1 MTAANTTAQTTL
13 RTSYHLNVRR
23 LATRTVNYTV
33 LGVLAFIGLFPLL
46 YGVLVSASTESGY
59 IAFPPQFMSP
69 LWGNYIRSFTMIA
82 LLKYAENSLFLSL
95 TFAILTIITSSM
107 CGFAFARVY
116 VPFRDKLFQVVVSL
130 LMIPYMVYLI
140 PQFMVF
146 SLAKLTNTYW
156 PWVLWGLGSSPFFIF
171 MFRQFFTAF
180 PKELEDAAEID
191 GANLFRIYWQ
201 VFLPNA
207 KPVMATAFIFA
218 FNSVWGD
225 YLRPILYLPDA
236 ITTLAVKLSTGYITP
251 TGFPIIT
258 VTVAASVLYSLPMI
272 IAFFVA
278 QKQIMKGVITTGMK
292 G

>member
-1 MTAANTTAQTTL
+1 MATAQVTAHKVLRKGPAINIRMLVNRTTL
-13 RTSYHLNVRR
+13 
-23 LATRTVNYTV
+23 YTL
-33 LGVLAFIGLFPLL
+33 LGVLAFIGLFPLIYAL
-46 YGVLVSASTESGY
+46 LVSLSAESGY
-59 IAFPPQFMSP
+59 IAFPPEFMEP
-69 LWGNYIRSFTMIA
+69 LWGNYTRSFTMIP

-116 VPFRDKLFQVVVSL
+116 VPFRDRLFQVVVSL

-146 SLAKLTNTYW
+146 SVTKLTNTYW
-156 PWVLWGLGSSPFFIF
+156 PWVLWGVGSSPFFIF

-207 KPVMATAFIFA
+207 KPVLATAFIFA

-236 ITTLAVKLSTGYITP
+236 ITTLAVKLATGYITP

-272 IAFFVA
+272 ITFFLG
-278 QKQIMKGVITTGMK
+278 QRQIMKGVITTGMK

>member
-1 MTAANTTAQTTL
+1 MATVQATL
-13 RTSYHLNVRR
+13 KVRPRVNVRKVSTATVVYTILGA
-23 LATRTVNYTV
+23 LAVV
-33 LGVLAFIGLFPLL
+33 CLFPLF
-46 YGVLVSASTESGY
+46 YAVLVSASSEGGY
-59 IAFPPQFMSP
+59 IVLPPRLAEP
-69 LWGNYIRSFTMIA
+69 LWGNYVQSFTMIP
-82 LLKYAENSLFLSL
+82 LLKYAQNSLFLSL
-95 TFAILTIITSSM
+95 SFAILTIVTSSM

-146 SLAKLTNTYW
+146 SAVKLTNTYW

-201 VFLPNA
+201 IFMPNA
-207 KPVMATAFIFA
+207 KPVLATSFIFA

-236 ITTLAVKLSTGYITP
+236 ITTLAVKLSTGYLNRQGYQIV
-251 TGFPIIT
+251 T
-258 VTVAASVLYSLPMI
+258 VTIAASVLYSLPLI
-272 IAFFVA
+272 ITFFLA
-278 QKQIMKGVITTGMK
+278 QQQIMKGVITTGMK

>member
-1 MTAANTTAQTTL
+1 MASAQATL
-13 RTSYHLNVRR
+13 RPGFHINVRK
-23 LATRTVNYTV
+23 LISQSTVYTL
-33 LGVLAFIGLFPLL
+33 LGVLAFIGLFPLV
-46 YGVLVSASTESGY
+46 YAVLVSVSAEAGY
-59 IAFPPQFMSP
+59 IAFPPQFMEP
-69 LWGNYIRSFTMIA
+69 LWGNYIRSFNMIP
-82 LLKYAENSLFLSL
+82 LLRYAENSLFLSL

-116 VPFRDKLFQVVVSL
+116 VPMRDKLFQVVVSL

-146 SLAKLTNTYW
+146 SVVKLTNTYW

-201 VFLPNA
+201 IFLPNA
-207 KPVMATAFIFA
+207 KPVLATAFIFA

-258 VTVAASVLYSLPMI
+258 VTVAASVIYSLPMI
-272 IAFFVA
+272 ITFFLA
-278 QKQIMKGVITTGMK
+278 QQQIMKGVITTGMK